1 MQSKLID
8 TKLLG
13 LIQKFFDGPV
23 THVTEFSG
31 EQGHSGAHVHYFR
44 AEGDGKVTRLVVKS
58 ATLLERRLVT
68 LLQAQNQA
76 IPRSLCTTDRE
87 GRDWLVMEYADDI
100 PSPANESD
108 EWSALLGEALAQIHA
123 SNRGKRPE
131 WVDPLPPHHP
141 LHVVFA
147 DEWEGMYD
155 QLLTE
160 NKAFRAR
167 YGKHE
172 KDLRD
177 SWVDFQ
183 QAISKVLQSPQ
194 EQTLIHTDLTP
205 SHWRQIAGKPI
216 LIDWEQSKFGPL
228 YLDLPNLFN
237 EKTVQ
242 HYYSALR
249 KFGVEILKETFA
261 KNFVSLSR
269 YVGFRYMT
277 VGFSFWLG
285 TNVLGQAYWQSSG
298 AVFFEKCLAIAQSGY
313 PTPFLT

>member
-1 MQSKLID
+1 MQSKMID
-8 TKLLG
+8 TRLLC
-13 LIQKFFDGPV
+13 LIQEFFDGPV
-23 THVTEFSG
+23 TEVTEFSG
-31 EQGHSGAHVHYFR
+31 EQGNSGAHVHYFR
-44 AEGDGKVTRLVVKS
+44 AEVDGKVNRLVVKS

-76 IPRSLCTTDRE
+76 TPRSLCKTDRD

-100 PSPANESD
+100 PYATNESD
-108 EWSALLGEALAQIHA
+108 EWSAPLGEALAKIHA
-123 SNRGKRPE
+123 SNRGNRPE
-131 WVDPLPPHHP
+131 WLDPLPTHNP

-147 DEWEGMYD
+147 DEWVDMYD
-155 QLLTE
+155 QLLAE
-160 NKAFRAR
+160 NKEFGAR

-172 KDLRD
+172 KGLRD
-177 SWVDFQ
+177 SWIDFQ
-183 QAISKVLQSPQ
+183 QAIIKVLQSPQ
-194 EQTLIHTDLTP
+194 EQTLISTDLTP
-205 SHWRQIAGKPI
+205 SHWRQIAGKPV

-249 KFGVEILKETFA
+249 KFGMEIPKGTFA

-269 YVGFRYMT
+269 YLGFRYMT

-285 TNVLGQAYWQSSG
+285 TNVLGQDYWQSSG
-298 AVFFEKCLAIAQSGY
+298 AVFFEKCLEIAQSGY
-313 PTPFLT
+313 PTPFLN

>member
-1 MQSKLID
+1 MID
-8 TKLLG
+8 TRLLH
-13 LIQKFFDGPV
+13 LLQEFFDGPV
-23 THVTEFSG
+23 AEVTEFSG
-31 EQGHSGAHVHYFR
+31 KQGNSGAQVHYLR
-44 AEGDGKVTRLVVKS
+44 VEVDGKVTRCVVKS

-76 IPRSLCTTDRE
+76 TPRSLCTTERE
-87 GRDWLVMEYADDI
+87 GRDWLVMEYADNI
-100 PSPANESD
+100 PAPTNESD
-108 EWSALLGEALAQIHA
+108 EWSAPLGEALAKIHA
-123 SNRGKRPE
+123 SNRGNRPA
-131 WVDPLPPHHP
+131 WLGPLPPHHP

-147 DEWEGMYD
+147 DEWAEMYD
-155 QLLTE
+155 QLLAE

-167 YGKHE
+167 YGKYE
-172 KDLRD
+172 KGLRD

-205 SHWRQIAGKPI
+205 AHWRQIAGKPV
-216 LIDWEQSKFGPL
+216 LIDWEQAKFGPL

-249 KFGVEILKETFA
+249 TFGMEIPKGTFA
-261 KNFVSLSR
+261 HNFVSLSR

-285 TNVLGQAYWQSSG
+285 TNLPSQDYWQSSG
-298 AVFFEKCLAIAQSGY
+298 AAFFEKCLEIAQSGY
-313 PTPFLT
+313 PTPFLN